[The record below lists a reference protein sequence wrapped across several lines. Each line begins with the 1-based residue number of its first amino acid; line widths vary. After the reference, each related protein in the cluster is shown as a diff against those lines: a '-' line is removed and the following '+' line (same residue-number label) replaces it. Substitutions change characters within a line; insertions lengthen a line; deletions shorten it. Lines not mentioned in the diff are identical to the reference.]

1 MKTSRV
7 DRFWQRVRKGEG
19 CWEWTGTLDPKG
31 YGVFSARWSATTRRG
46 THRISWEIHNG
57 PVPEG
62 LCVCHRCDNPC
73 CVRPDHLFL
82 GTPADNSR
90 DAAIKGRMS
99 RKLTRENVAEIR
111 ALAARGIPLVTIAG
125 MYEVSAATVCKV
137 ARGQSRPHCDD
148 VPTPDLPPE
157 APAKER
163 SAPQVS
169 ARVPRLYNGY

>member
-1 MKTSRV
+1 MKDHPA
-7 DRFWQRVRKGEG
+7 DRFWRSVHKSEG
-19 CWEWTGTLDPKG
+19 CWEWTGALRKG
-31 YGVFSARWSATTRRG
+31 YGVTGRSAAFPTAG
-46 THRISWEIHNG
+46 GAAHRASWVIHHG
-57 PVPEG
+57 PIPVG
-62 LCVCHRCDNPC
+62 LCVCHRCDNPR

-82 GTPADNSR
+82 GTPAENSR

-148 VPTPDLPPE
+148 VASPALPPE
-157 APAKER
+157 AATKQITPTR
-163 SAPQVS
+163 LL
-169 ARVPRLYNGY
+169 RVPRLYAGH